1 MSNSKTKKTVFFIM
15 TKKGLYALEKFI
27 AEFGAGT
34 IDFVIS
40 SRDSFVLKDYY
51 DEIAALCSANKIR
64 LGDRKDNFS
73 LKDNIVFAIGWKWL
87 IEAAGGSLYVFHDS
101 LLPRYRGFS
110 TLVSQLLNKE
120 ESIGVTCFCGQTVYD
135 TGGIVSSAKIDIVY
149 PVKIERAID
158 EICPLY
164 SLLLNELFKK
174 LRAGEEIVPHEQNER
189 LATYS
194 VWRDEEDYNI
204 EWQQDSVYIRRFID
218 SVGFPYRGAKTT
230 AGGRVVRITSAEANL
245 DYIVENRGAGKVLFI
260 EDGFPVVIC
269 GKGMLKITAAY
280 DELTGKS
287 ILPFK
292 HFRTRFY

>member
-1 MSNSKTKKTVFFIM
+1 MNNSKMQKTVFFIM
-15 TKKGLYALEKFI
+15 TKKGLYAIEKFI
-27 AEFGAGT
+27 TEFGSGS

-51 DEIAALCSANKIR
+51 DEIAALCEANNIR
-64 LGDRKDNFS
+64 LCDRKDNFS
-73 LKDNIVFAIGWKWL
+73 LKDKIVFAVGWKWL
-87 IEAAGGSLYVFHDS
+87 IDAAEGSLYVFHDS

-120 ESIGVTCFCGQTVYD
+120 ESLGVTCFCGQAVYD
-135 TGGIVSSAKIDIVY
+135 TGGIVSSAKIDVAY
-149 PVKIERAID
+149 PVKVENAID

-174 LRAGEEIVPHEQNER
+174 LLAGEKIVPHGQNER

-204 EWQQDSVYIRRFID
+204 DWQQDSVYIRRFID

-230 AGGRVVRITSAEANL
+230 AGGRVVRITNAEANL
-245 DYIVENRGAGKVLFI
+245 DYIVENRGAGKVLFV

-280 DELTGKS
+280 DELTGES
-287 ILPFK
+287 IIPFK
-292 HFRTRFY
+292 HFRTRFH